1 MQPSSLRASIPKSS
15 WAEITLLGPPRLTKI
30 EKLVGESFVAEL
42 TAASGVEWIAFEF
55 ESKLADAVFEVLGP
69 SETRALYRRKTV
81 RSFDIP
87 LIRPIL
93 QSSLR
98 VFGATPASILKMVG
112 RTWALASRNSGS
124 YGCVD
129 ESDQRRCTSVV
140 RDFPARLYRRREAW
154 LETAMGGY
162 EAFFTPF
169 KLDRGTVRVSERDFT
184 TGSASFVLEW

>member
-1 MQPSSLRASIPKSS
+1 MTASLLRASIPKSS
-15 WAEITLLGPPRLTKI
+15 WAEIALLDPPRLAKI
-30 EKLVGESFVAEL
+30 EEIVGRPFVAEL
-42 TAASGVEWIAFEF
+42 TAASGVAWIAFEF
-55 ESKLADAVFEVLGP
+55 EAKLADATYEVLGA

-112 RTWALASRNSGS
+112 RTWALASRNCGS
-124 YGCVD
+124 YACVD
-129 ESDQRRCTSVV
+129 ESDQRRSTSIV
-140 RDFPARLYRRREAW
+140 RDFPTRLYRRREAW

-162 EAFFTPF
+162 EGFFAPF
-169 KLDRGTVRVSERDFT
+169 RLDGTVRVTDRDFAA
-184 TGSASFVLEW
+184 GSASFLLEW